1 MRKVKV
7 YFQFFWLPLLLSAV
21 GLFLWF
27 YISDN
32 LSDFKSTLIG
42 TFLGISISLAAA
54 ESFKRIAEHKRVK
67 KTFCFL
73 ELITIPYLKNQAQN
87 LQDTLGEYQ
96 DICSIEQ
103 AASFLAIC
111 AHLNRV
117 AVDFDKSWLRLVY
130 SQEFLDAI
138 SNDDHFNKISH
149 AIFEVLLFTKQL
161 SAQSVN
167 ARSLLLNDITHLT
180 DTQKID
186 LIERSKN
193 IRNNLKDSAEKLQ
206 KYTERL
212 KEEIRNFLD
221 KTGALYSELER

>member
-1 MRKVKV
+1 MRKAKA

-42 TFLGISISLAAA
+42 AFLGISISLAAA
-54 ESFKRIAEHKRVK
+54 ESFKRLAEHKRVK
-67 KTFCFL
+67 KTFDFL

-87 LQDTLGEYQ
+87 LQDTLVRYQ
-96 DICSIEQ
+96 DICSVEQ

-117 AVDFDKSWLRLVY
+117 AADFDKSWLRLVY

-138 SNDDHFNKISH
+138 SNDEHFNKISH

-180 DTQKID
+180 DAQKID
-186 LIERSKN
+186 LIARSRN

-206 KYTERL
+206 KYTEEL
-212 KEEIRNFLD
+212 KEEIRNFLN
-221 KTGALYSELER
+221 KTGALYSEFER

>member
-1 MRKVKV
+1 MRKAKV
-7 YFQFFWLPLLLSAV
+7 YFQFFWLPLLLSSV

-42 TFLGISISLAAA
+42 AFLGISISLTTA
-54 ESFKRIAEHKRVK
+54 ESFKRLAEYKRVK
-67 KTFCFL
+67 KTFGFL

-87 LQDTLGEYQ
+87 LQDTVGQYQ

-138 SNDDHFNKISH
+138 SNDEHFNKISH

-167 ARSLLLNDITHLT
+167 ARSLLLNDIAHLT

-206 KYTERL
+206 KYTEKL

-221 KTGALYSELER
+221 KTGALYSEFER